1 MSVNDFDGLRP
12 PTAGLRDDHDRWRL
26 TLRDFVDE
34 KIAPHIDV
42 WSDSGTFPDSLYED
56 AAKSGLLGFGFP
68 AELGGWSEDA
78 DLYHRIIFAE
88 ELHRLGSGV
97 VFADLATHWIGLPP
111 VVQCGAKALQESV
124 VRPVLAGR
132 QRIAFAVTEPGGG
145 SDLAAFK
152 TTAVREGDDYRLSG
166 AKTLISGAARANWL
180 LLVANIS
187 DDHQE
192 GLTLFLVDAK
202 AAGVTIS
209 PLPGL
214 RWYSASNATIELD
227 NVLVQASMRV
237 SEVGQ
242 AFRDLTQQF
251 NVERFSGIASAL
263 ALARVATADAIAW
276 ANERTAFGK
285 RLAEHQSLKHRLV
298 SMVREIHAAYGYL
311 DQCVWRFENGE
322 VPIADLCMLKIHAT
336 GVLEKCARDAMH
348 VLAGEAYRGNRR
360 AQRIHREAQ
369 IFTVGGG
376 TEEILNDLAARQ
388 MEF

>member
-1 MSVNDFDGLRP
+1 MSANDFDGLRP
-12 PTAGLRDDHDRWRL
+12 RTAGLSDGHERWRL
-26 TLRDFVDE
+26 SLRGFVDE
-34 KIAPHIDV
+34 KIAPHIDA
-42 WSDSGTFPDSLYED
+42 WSDAGTFPDSLYED

-68 AELGGWSEDA
+68 AELGGWREDV

-88 ELHRLGSGV
+88 EMHRLGSGV

-111 VVQCGAKALQESV
+111 VVQWGMKTLQESV

-145 SDLAAFK
+145 SDVAAFT

-166 AKTLISGAARANWL
+166 AKTLISGAARADWL
-180 LLVANIS
+180 LLVANVS
-187 DDHQE
+187 DGDQG

-202 AAGVTIS
+202 TAGVTIS

-214 RWYSASNATIELD
+214 KWYSASNGTIQLE

-251 NVERFSGIASAL
+251 NIERFSGIASAL

-276 ANERTAFGK
+276 AQERTTFGK

-322 VPIADLCMLKIHAT
+322 MPVADLCMLKIHAT
-336 GVLEKCARDAMH
+336 GVLEKCAQGAMH

-360 AQRIHREAQ
+360 VQRIYREAQ

-388 MEF
+388 MKF